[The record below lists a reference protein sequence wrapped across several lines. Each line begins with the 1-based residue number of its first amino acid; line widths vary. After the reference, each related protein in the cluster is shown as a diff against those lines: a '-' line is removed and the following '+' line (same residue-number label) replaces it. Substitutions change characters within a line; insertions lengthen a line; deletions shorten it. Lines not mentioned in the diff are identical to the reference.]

1 MSISETGTTTS
12 TSTSTSTTTTIAIEQ
27 RFVEANGLR
36 FEVDVCSSPQ
46 GDGKTLALCLHG
58 FPEHSHSWRHQLP
71 MLAAAGYQAWAPNL
85 RGYGNSSRPEGID
98 AYSIEALMEDVGALI
113 DASGCDKTILIAHDW
128 GAVIAWFFA
137 MRKIRPLEKLIIC
150 NVPHPAAAA
159 DNLGWAQLKKS
170 WYILFFQIP
179 WLPEKLLGTNNARG
193 IGDMFRKSSSSPERF
208 TEDVTDVY
216 VNNAAAPGALTA
228 MCNYYRGLLRGGGMK
243 RQKQL
248 GYPSIEV
255 PTLMVWGEEDVA
267 LTKESTY
274 GTDKYV
280 KELTIRY
287 LPRVS
292 HWVQQDA
299 PEAVNAMIAA
309 FLAEH
314 PVPQLH
320 WQAILVPPEDEQ

>member
-1 MSISETGTTTS
+1 
-12 TSTSTSTTTTIAIEQ
+12 
-27 RFVEANGLR
+27 
-36 FEVDVCSSPQ
+36 
-46 GDGKTLALCLHG
+46 
-58 FPEHSHSWRHQLP
+58 
-71 MLAAAGYQAWAPNL
+71 
-85 RGYGNSSRPEGID
+85 
-98 AYSIEALMEDVGALI
+98 MEDVGALI
-113 DASGCDKTILIAHDW
+113 DASGCQQTVLIAHDW

-137 MRKIRPLEKLIIC
+137 MRKIRPLQKLIIC

-159 DNLGWAQLKKS
+159 ENLGWAQLKKS

-179 WLPEKLLGTNNARG
+179 WLPEKLLGANKARG
-193 IGDMFRKSSSSPERF
+193 VGDMIKKSSSNPERF
-208 TEDVTDVY
+208 DDEVIDVY
-216 VNNAAAPGALTA
+216 SSNAAQPGALTA

-248 GYPSIEV
+248 GYPLIDV

-280 KELTIRY
+280 TELTIRY

-299 PEAVNAMIAA
+299 PEQVNAMMAA
-309 FLAEH
+309 FLADS
-314 PVPQLH
+314 PVPQLQ
-320 WQAILVPPEDEQ
+320 WQPTLVAPA